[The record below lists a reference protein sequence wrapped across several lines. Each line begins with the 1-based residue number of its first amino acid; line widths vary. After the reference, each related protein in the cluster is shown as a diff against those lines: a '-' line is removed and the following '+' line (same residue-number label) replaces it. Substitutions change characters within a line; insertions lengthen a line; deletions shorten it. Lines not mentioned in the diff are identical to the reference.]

1 MNCCWIIL
9 LLLFC
14 GQNGN
19 GIFGGNGN
27 GGCGRNG
34 NDGYGRSG
42 NDGRNG
48 CGCDEPVRPCA
59 RSESP
64 RGRQDAESCPCE
76 ESRFEPR
83 FEQRPF
89 NGNGST
95 CGCEAEGN

>member
-19 GIFGGNGN
+19 GFFGGNGN
-27 GGCGRNG
+27 NGCGRGG
-34 NDGYGRSG
+34 NDRCDD

-48 CGCDEPVRPCA
+48 CGCDEPVRPCPRPEPPCA
-59 RSESP
+59 RPEP
-64 RGRQDAESCPCE
+64 APCPCE
-76 ESRFEPR
+76 DSR

>member
-19 GIFGGNGN
+19 GFFGGNGN
-27 GGCGRNG
+27 NGCGRGG
-34 NDGYGRSG
+34 NDRCDD

-48 CGCDEPVRPCA
+48 CGCDEPVRPCPRPEPPCA
-59 RSESP
+59 RPEP
-64 RGRQDAESCPCE
+64 APCPCE
-76 ESRFEPR
+76 DSRFEPR

>member
-19 GIFGGNGN
+19 GFFGWNGN
-27 GGCGRNG
+27 NGCDRNG
-34 NDGYGRSG
+34 NDCCDD
-42 NDGRNG
+42 NDGRNS
-48 CGCDEPVRPCA
+48 CGCNEPVRPC
-59 RSESP
+59 P
-64 RGRQDAESCPCE
+64 RTEPAPCPCE
-76 ESRFEPR
+76 DSRFEPR

>member
-14 GQNGN
+14 GQNRN
-19 GIFGGNGN
+19 GIFGRNGN
-27 GGCGRNG
+27 GGCDRNENDGCGRN
-34 NDGYGRSG
+34 G

-48 CGCDEPVRPCA
+48 CGCDESARSRA
-59 RSESP
+59 RSESSC
-64 RGRQDAESCPCE
+64 GRDEQESCPCE
-76 ESRFEPR
+76 DSRFEPR

-89 NGNGST
+89 SGNGST